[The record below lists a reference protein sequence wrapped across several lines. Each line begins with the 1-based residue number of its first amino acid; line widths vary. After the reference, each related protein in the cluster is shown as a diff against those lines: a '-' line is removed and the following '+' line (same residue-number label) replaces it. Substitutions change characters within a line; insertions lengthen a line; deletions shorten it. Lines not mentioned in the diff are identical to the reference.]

1 MSDRPLEGLRVLD
14 FTRLLPGPYATL
26 VLADLGAQID
36 KVEEPLGGDYVR
48 QMPPFAGDMSAL
60 FATLN
65 RGKRSL
71 AVDLKAGGADII
83 RSLVKQYDVVFESF
97 RPGVMDKLGV
107 GYEALAKENPRIVYC
122 SLSGYGHSGPDRAK
136 AGHDINYIARAG
148 VLAYGGVKHGAPA
161 LPGVQVADTG
171 GGLFSLV
178 GILSA
183 LYARERTGKGR
194 FVDVSM
200 TESAMAFL
208 HLWLGTRQLM
218 GKEGVPLQRGAE
230 LLNGGVPCYGV
241 YRTFDDKY
249 LAVGAL
255 EPKFFAAL
263 CETLGRADLVDGAY
277 DTGDRGQVVRS
288 ELERI
293 FSSQTAQQWLH
304 TFAGGDV
311 CVEQVAE
318 GDAVFGDAQLAQRHV
333 FDAMPGSTALRTPL
347 VTSLPETAAQPPEL
361 GQHTDE
367 ILAQAGFSTTQI
379 AAWARAGIVKSRAAE
394 ASR

>member
-1 MSDRPLEGLRVLD
+1 MIVRPLEGLKVLD

-26 VLADLGAQID
+26 VMADLGAQVD

-48 QMPPFAGDMSAL
+48 QMPPFVGDMSAL

-71 AVDLKAGGADII
+71 AVDLKAGGAKII
-83 RSLVKQYDVVFESF
+83 RQLVKQYDVIFESF

-122 SLSGYGHSGPDRAK
+122 ALSGYGQNGPDRTK

-148 VLAYGGVKHGAPA
+148 VLAYGGPKHGAPV

-178 GILSA
+178 GILAA
-183 LYARERTGKGR
+183 LYARERTGQGR

-208 HLWLGTRQLM
+208 HLGLGARRLM
-218 GKEGVPLQRGAE
+218 GKEGLPLQRGAE

-241 YRTFDDKY
+241 YRTFDGQY

-255 EPKFFAAL
+255 EPKFFEAL
-263 CETLGRADLVDGAY
+263 CEALGRVDLVDGAY
-277 DTGDRGQVVRS
+277 DTGERGQAVRR

-293 FSSQTAQQWLH
+293 FSSQTAQHWLN
-304 TFAGGDV
+304 TFAGCEV
-311 CVEQVAE
+311 CVELVAE
-318 GDAVFGDAQLAQRHV
+318 GDVVFDDPQHAERRV
-333 FDAMPGSTALRTPL
+333 FDAVPGSTALRTPL
-347 VTSLPETAAQPPEL
+347 VSTLPQSAAWPPEL

-367 ILAQAGFSTTQI
+367 ILAQAGFSSTQI
-379 AAWARAGIVKSRAAE
+379 ADWARAGIVKSRAAE

>member
-1 MSDRPLEGLRVLD
+1 MNDRPLAGLKVLD

-26 VLADLGAQID
+26 VMADLGAQVD

-48 QMPPFAGDMSAL
+48 QMPPFLGDMSAL

-65 RGKRSL
+65 RSKRSL

-83 RSLVKQYDVVFESF
+83 RALVKQYDVVFESF
-97 RPGVMDKLGV
+97 RPGVMEKLGL
-107 GYEALAKENPRIVYC
+107 GYEALAKENPRLVYC
-122 SLSGYGHSGPDRAK
+122 ALSGYGHSGPDRVK

-148 VLAYGGVKHGAPA
+148 VLAYGGAKHGAPA

-208 HLWLGTRQLM
+208 HLWLGARRLM
-218 GKEGVPLQRGAE
+218 GKEGMPLQRGTE

-241 YRTFDDKY
+241 YRTFDGKY

-263 CETLGRADLVDGAY
+263 CEALGEPDLAYGAY
-277 DTGDRGQVVRS
+277 DTGERGQAVRV

-293 FSSQTAQQWLH
+293 FNSQTAQHWLD
-304 TFAGGDV
+304 TLAGLEV
-311 CVEQVAE
+311 CVELVAE
-318 GDAVFGDAQLAQRHV
+318 GDAVFDDRQHVERHV
-333 FDAMPGSTALRTPL
+333 FNAVPGSAALRTPL
-347 VTSLPETAAQPPEL
+347 VTALPETAAQAPEL